1 VGLPIRGFL
10 SPVML
15 SNVGNVGLP
24 VCSLALGSAGL
35 AYGLAYVVVILVG
48 VFTVGI
54 WLPQGRISASDLYRK
69 PVVYAVI
76 IAILLML
83 TGIELPDTLDNA
95 FSILAGL
102 AIPLMLITLGHTRW
116 RPSS

>member
-24 VCSLALGSAGL
+24 VCSLPLGSA
-35 AYGLAYVVVILVG
+35 GLAYVVVILVG